1 MAIVRDEG
9 VRDPE
14 LGDNVFS
21 KKFLSV
27 HISDV
32 RQRFSFNP
40 LSEIVC
46 ADQQIFL
53 VTCCFGKGP
62 TISKPHCAKGQGLD
76 KGLRTPPGWCILGAN
91 LWH

>member
-9 VRDPE
+9 VKDPE
-14 LGDNVFS
+14 SGDNVFS
-21 KKFLSV
+21 EKFLSV

-32 RQRFSFNP
+32 RQRFSFTS
-40 LSEIVC
+40 LGEIVC

-53 VTCCFGKGP
+53 VTCYFGKG
-62 TISKPHCAKGQGLD
+62 TNNIQCVKDQGLD
-76 KGLRTPPGWCILGAN
+76 RGLRTPLGWCILGVN